1 MLPRH
6 VAGRKPRRK
15 MTGYSEQ
22 RRYPV
27 TTKVIENER
36 TAMAQKVTPQPDG
49 PGLRIGRRG
58 ELTGIGKVTPDGAR
72 IFRECLPQ
80 FQAEAAYWENRIGTV
95 QSFRLFLFDND
106 TRILFTIV
114 YDDDFKPYVEDLM
127 SYVSPWMDQ
136 IFGGVWEGYTS
147 FKDLPTLMN
156 LIRNAQVTA
165 EFFYAAYPEISC
177 RDVQK
182 MKRLS
187 AAVSE
192 MLDAAT

>member
-1 MLPRH
+1 M
-6 VAGRKPRRK
+6 A
-15 MTGYSEQ
+15 M
-22 RRYPV
+22 
-27 TTKVIENER
+27 KVIENER
-36 TAMAQKVTPQPDG
+36 TIMAQKLTRQPDG
-49 PGLRIGRRG
+49 PGKRIGNKG
-58 ELTGIGKVTPDGAR
+58 EISGIGKLAPDGAR
-72 IFRECLPQ
+72 IFRERLPQ

-127 SYVSPWMDQ
+127 NYVSPWMDQ

-147 FKDLPTLMN
+147 FKDVPTLMD

>member
-1 MLPRH
+1 M
-6 VAGRKPRRK
+6 
-15 MTGYSEQ
+15 
-22 RRYPV
+22 
-27 TTKVIENER
+27 
-36 TAMAQKVTPQPDG
+36 
-49 PGLRIGRRG
+49 
-58 ELTGIGKVTPDGAR
+58 
-72 IFRECLPQ
+72 
-80 FQAEAAYWENRIGTV
+80 
-95 QSFRLFLFDND
+95 FLFDND

-127 SYVSPWMDQ
+127 NYVSPWMDQ

-147 FKDLPTLMN
+147 FKDVPTLMD
-156 LIRNAQVTA
+156 LIRNAQITA